1 MTYGYENKAI
11 LLTEIQSPKEFS
23 ESIKIT
29 ANVNWLT
36 CKEICI
42 PQEGQVD
49 LTLKKGPKTS
59 NAYASMLNEAA
70 LTVPKPY
77 PLPFR
82 VNTLDKKIFLQFE
95 RQGSGEI
102 SEVYFFPDE
111 YGLINYVDEQKFEKN
126 DNSFSLELTPS
137 ELQVNKTDLMGVLK
151 IKTGSLEEFYRIEI
165 PLEYHFLAH
174 IPA

>member
-1 MTYGYENKAI
+1 MDLIHHYLKNTGDYGEGASIKWELPKGFKSSPILWPGPEKIPFNPLMTYGYENKAI

-49 LTLKKGPKTS
+49 LTLKKVPKTS

-77 PLPFR
+77 PLP
-82 VNTLDKKIFLQFE
+82 V
-95 RQGSGEI
+95 
-102 SEVYFFPDE
+102 
-111 YGLINYVDEQKFEKN
+111 
-126 DNSFSLELTPS
+126 
-137 ELQVNKTDLMGVLK
+137 
-151 IKTGSLEEFYRIEI
+151 
-165 PLEYHFLAH
+165 
-174 IPA
+174 